1 MTMNA
6 PLVWHQR
13 LRSIIALLVTGSAGK
28 SSRLRRG
35 GGRMRNAWRRSRPG
49 LVAVFAL
56 TAFINVLKL
65 AIPLYIFQLLDRVI
79 ASRSTDTLILLT
91 IIAVFAVIMAS
102 LAELTRRWMLV
113 HWGSWI
119 EQHFGR
125 HLFAASLNRR
135 RMRSPSKAIDDL
147 TEISGF
153 VSGGGL
159 TTWLDALW
167 APAFLLMVYLIHP
180 TLGLIVLAGMLT
192 MLSLGVANEIVTRPM
207 RSAARKSR
215 IKGETV
221 VQAANQNL
229 ETVASLNLG
238 DRLAE
243 RWHRA
248 MTNRRSEALA
258 SRMTGNAIAEM
269 MRFAEAIQR
278 IACYGVGVSLAIFD
292 GLTVGGIIAGAVLGR
307 LGTSGVRRAMSNWRQ
322 LMLARRAY
330 IRVARRIGAI
340 RESVTAIRDLDAE
353 PVLHVDQVTHTHN
366 AWSRP
371 LFRKLDISVAP
382 GEIACIMGPSGSGKS
397 TLVKL
402 MSGVGSPTMGA
413 IRFGGLDIT
422 RFTHI
427 ERQQLLGYLQQDAA
441 LIDGATLAENISSL
455 RDPDPRAVVE
465 AARLAQIHDM
475 VEHLPDGYETLVT
488 SDGTTFAGGEIRR
501 LGLARALYGRP
512 KLIVLDEPEANLDE
526 RLILSLMQTIE
537 HCRQWGSAIVVT
549 SQMERL
555 AMIADTI
562 VLLHPND
569 KPQVFTREAY
579 ARWRF
584 ERHDGGVPGNTDG
597 DGRDNTE
604 AL

>member
-1 MTMNA
+1 MTTNTR
-6 PLVWHQR
+6 PSWYQR
-13 LRSIIALLVTGSAGK
+13 LVATTVRLVQGAPSTAKRS
-28 SSRLRRG
+28 RRG

-49 LVAVFAL
+49 LLAVFGL
-56 TAFINVLKL
+56 TAFVNLLKL

-91 IIAVFAVIMAS
+91 VIAVFAVLMAS

-135 RMRSPSKAIDDL
+135 RMRSPTKAIDDL
-147 TEISGF
+147 SEVSDF

-159 TTWLDALW
+159 TTWLDAMW

-180 TLGLIVLAGMLT
+180 MLGLLVLAGMLT
-192 MLSLGVANEIVTRPM
+192 MLALGIANEMLTRPM
-207 RSAARKSR
+207 RAAARKAR
-215 IKGETV
+215 IKGDSV
-221 VQAANQNL
+221 VQAADQNL

-238 DRLAE
+238 DQLAE

-248 MTNRRSEALA
+248 MANRRGETLV
-258 SRMTGNAIAEM
+258 SRMTGNTMAET

-278 IACYGVGVSLAIFD
+278 VACYGVGVWLAIFD
-292 GLTVGGIIAGAVLGR
+292 GLTTGGIIAAAVLGR

-322 LMLARRAY
+322 LVLARRAY
-330 IRVARRIGAI
+330 SRVARRIGAI

-371 LFRKLDISVAP
+371 LFRKLDITVAP

-402 MSGVGSPTMGA
+402 MSGVGSPTMGT

-441 LIDGATLAENISSL
+441 LLDGATLAENISSL
-455 RDPDPRAVVE
+455 REPDPRAIVE
-465 AARLAQIHDM
+465 AARLAQIHDV
-475 VEHLPDGYETLVT
+475 VEHLPDGYETLVSSEST
-488 SDGTTFAGGEIRR
+488 AFAGGEIRR

-526 RLILSLMQTIE
+526 RLILNLMQTIE

-555 AMIADTI
+555 ALIADTI

-584 ERHDGGVPGNTDG
+584 ERLDGGASINADFGN
-597 DGRDNTE
+597 RDVTE
-604 AL
+604 VL